1 MDYTRRFYRD
11 FSPSTRW
18 ESYRVQVETSDLY
31 IRAKDR
37 CPLRVQA
44 RVRELR
50 AALFAHIQRQPEF
63 LRSLAPVPS
72 LPGEPDIVIRMN
84 RAARQAGV
92 GPMAAVAGAIAESVG
107 QDLARNSAEVIVEN
121 GGDCFFRLKE
131 KGLCI
136 LFAGNSPF
144 SGKIGLQ
151 IESGQTP
158 VAVCTS
164 SGTVG
169 PSYSLGRADAAT
181 IVSKDACLA
190 DAVATGTANRI
201 QSERDFEAALAYAMS
216 IQEVQGVVLIY
227 KDRLAAQGA
236 VALAA
241 VDGQDAQGN
250 RGAGADPALRE
261 GAGKQSDHHA
271 QQIKKRKP
279 RDDKP

>member
-11 FSPSTRW
+11 FTPSVRW
-18 ESYRVQVETSDLY
+18 QSYRVQVETSDLY

-37 CPLRVQA
+37 CPLWVQA

-50 AALFAHIQRQPEF
+50 AEIFAHIQRQPEF

-72 LPGEPDIVIRMN
+72 LPGEPDIVSRMN
-84 RAARQAGV
+84 RAARRAGL

-107 QDLARNSAEVIVEN
+107 QDLARHSKEVIVEN
-121 GGDCFFRLKE
+121 GGDCFFKLE
-131 KGLCI
+131 ETGLCI
-136 LFAGNSPF
+136 LFAGSSPF

-181 IVSKDACLA
+181 IVSPDACLA

-201 QSERDFEAALAYAMS
+201 QSEQDFEAALAYALG
-216 IQEVQGVVLIY
+216 IQDVQGVVLIY

-236 VALAA
+236 VELAE
-241 VDGQDAQGN
+241 VCGQDAHWGRPSN
-250 RGAGADPALRE
+250 NERSL
-261 GAGKQSDHHA
+261 
-271 QQIKKRKP
+271 
-279 RDDKP
+279 